1 MMWYDTF
8 VNITQQADTT
18 PPVQVAGLSVTTAT
32 STQLNLAWTA
42 NTETDLNHYN
52 VYRGT
57 TAGFAVTL
65 GTTTPVGTPTTNSL
79 SNTGLNPSTTYY
91 YKVSAVDNAG
101 NIGPLS
107 AERSATTG
115 AAAFARLYS
124 LKVTAGCDACFH
136 CRTLYIQH
144 PLTCYLTIKF

>member
-1 MMWYDTF
+1 MTWYDTF

-65 GTTTPVGTPTTNSL
+65 GTTTPVGTPTTNSF
-79 SNTGLNPSTTYY
+79 SNTGLNPSITYY
-91 YKVSAVDNAG
+91 YKVSAVGNTG

-107 AERSATTG
+107 AERSGVTHSSSETVIPSVAITSP
-115 AAAFARLYS
+115 ANNAS
-124 LKVTAGCDACFH
+124 LPCGSILVQGTA
-136 CRTLYIQH
+136 LI
-144 PLTCYLTIKF
+144 